1 MKHRFIPTVL
11 LVLSLTTMLL
21 LSACASATE
30 PANSSAQEVVKE
42 TSQAVVGMSG
52 DISESDLA
60 EVQLASDLGLLTG
73 TFSGDFSDF
82 VSREN
87 METLAK
93 NAVELFYKTT
103 VEPDLSALE
112 SSKNKET
119 ISRLD
124 TAIIITETVRAALGE
139 YPVSNGDPY
148 RPEELEDYIGADDE
162 ALYEQKSNPT
172 IQIRL
177 WGDADTP
184 LFVESACYVTRQL
197 DQVSYKPVLP
207 LDNHYLF
214 HASRKVTQL
223 EAIQAALRLYRS
235 FDPVANYV
243 SLKDVTTHTISKD
256 LYSDESVLPDA
267 SNQHLPAWHGILHF
281 PKCWANA
288 QSFGSNNDSLY
299 HESDFQIMRD
309 AGLNMVA
316 IYINPTRLG
325 WPYGDEDVTKVNTT
339 ELELLDQ
346 AIGWAFENGIHVQLS
361 FNGVPGLGRYSFE
374 DMFQYDRLFDDD
386 ATARLLADYWR
397 MIAHRY
403 ADIPNRYLG
412 FTLMNEVNPPSEADY
427 IRAFGPSIDAIWE
440 ESPDRIIIA
449 DIHSDNLTGE
459 SMAKKGVCLSRHL
472 YPLPLLDYDL
482 SGDDG
487 GGLMALYPDYAD
499 ELTWPLLYLP
509 SMLHGNQNA
518 VTLNGNFTAGEMTI
532 GVNQISEGNEIL
544 RVMIDGSEAMA
555 EPFEAGEERNS
566 WNMLPVDR
574 EYTVSIPEGAKE
586 IVLSNKAN
594 NGVIVYN
601 RLKITQSG
609 ANDIILYPHDAFNIN
624 WEPESIT
631 IQIGAN
637 GSLDGNRFVTWDD
650 LKAYGDTISYNNI
663 KAVAEQY
670 GVGFI
675 VGEFGPFG
683 EDGLPHDVMEGYL
696 SLMMQGM
703 QEDNVGWANGSFV
716 GKGQLVFNCPEADPE
731 NTYEPFDHSP
741 YSVNVFMRDLY
752 RKYSSLN

>member
-1 MKHRFIPTVL
+1 MKHRSLRMIVF
-11 LVLSLTTMLL
+11 VLSLTAMLML
-21 LSACASATE
+21 TACTSAGE
-30 PANSSAQEVVKE
+30 PAKPGAQETAGE
-42 TSQAVVGMSG
+42 TRQTVAGMSG
-52 DISESDLA
+52 DISEADLA
-60 EVQLASDLGLLTG
+60 EVQLADDLGLLTG
-73 TFSGDFSDF
+73 TFSGSFSDF
-82 VSREN
+82 VSRQN

-103 VEPDLSALE
+103 VEPDLSNLE
-112 SSKNKET
+112 NSKSKET
-119 ISRLD
+119 VSRLE
-124 TAIIITETVRAALGE
+124 AAVVITETVRAALGE

-148 RPEELEDYIGADDE
+148 RPQEIKDFIGADDDV
-162 ALYEQKSNPT
+162 LYEQKANPT
-172 IQIRL
+172 IQVRL

-184 LFVESACYVTRQL
+184 LHVECACYVTRQL
-197 DQVSYKPVLP
+197 DQVSCKPVLP
-207 LDNHYLF
+207 LDTNYLF
-214 HASRKVTQL
+214 HATRKVTQL

-235 FDPVANYV
+235 FDPAPNYV
-243 SLKDVTTHTISKD
+243 SLQDVTNHTISKE
-256 LYSDESVLPDA
+256 LYSDNSILPDA
-267 SNQHLPAWHGILHF
+267 SNQHLPAWHGILYS
-281 PKCWANA
+281 PKSWANA
-288 QSFGSNNDSLY
+288 QAFGSHNDSIY

-309 AGLNMVA
+309 AGLNLVA
-316 IYINPTRLG
+316 IYISPTRLG
-325 WPYGDEDVTKVNTT
+325 WPYGDEDVTKVNTA

-346 AIGWAFENGIHVQLS
+346 AIGWAFQNGLHVQLS
-361 FNGVPGLGRYSFE
+361 FNGVPGLGRYVFE

-386 ATARLLADYWR
+386 ATVQLLADYWR
-397 MIAHRY
+397 MVARRY

-412 FTLMNEVNPPSEADY
+412 FTLMNEVEPPSDADY
-427 IRAFGPSIDAIWE
+427 IQAFGPSIDAIWE

-449 DIHSDNLTGE
+449 DIHSDNITGE

-482 SGDDG
+482 SEEDG
-487 GGLMALYPDYAD
+487 GGLMALYPNYAD

-509 SMLHGNQNA
+509 SMLHGKENT
-518 VTLNGNFTAGEMTI
+518 VTLSGSFDAGEMTI

-544 RVMIDGSEAMA
+544 RVMIDGAEALA
-555 EPFEAGEERNS
+555 EPVEASEERNG
-566 WNMLPVDR
+566 WNMLPVDK

-586 IVLSNKAN
+586 IVLSNKAS

-609 ANDIILYPHDAFNIN
+609 ADDIILYPHDAFNIN
-624 WEPESIT
+624 WEPESVT

-637 GSLDGNRFVTWDD
+637 GRLDGNRFVTWDD
-650 LKAYGDTISYNNI
+650 LKGYGDTISYNSI

-683 EDGLPHDVMEGYL
+683 DDGLPQDVMEGYL

-703 QEDNVGWANGSFV
+703 HEDGVGWANGSFV
-716 GKGQLVFNCPEADPE
+716 GKGQLVFNCPEEDPE
-731 NTYEPFDHSP
+731 NTYEPFENSP